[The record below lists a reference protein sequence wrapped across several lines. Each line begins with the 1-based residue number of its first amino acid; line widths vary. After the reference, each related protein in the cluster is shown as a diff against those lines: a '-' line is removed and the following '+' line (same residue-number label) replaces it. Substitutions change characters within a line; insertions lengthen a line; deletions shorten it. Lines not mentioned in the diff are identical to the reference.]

1 MVNVFSIDLEDWFC
15 VQNLNGII
23 PRDQWD
29 QCESRVENNTIRLL
43 DLLDRHHTKATFF
56 VLGWVAERHPDLVR
70 EVFRRGH
77 EIATHGYSHTLLT
90 YMTPEEFH
98 ADLDRSLEVLARCVP
113 APVQGFR
120 APSFSVTRKTWW
132 ALDILKSAG
141 LRYDSSIFPVG
152 FHPDYGIPDSRL
164 DAHAVLDGFLEVPMS
179 CAMVFGRK
187 VPCSG
192 GGYFR
197 LFPYAVTRHLMRRCN
212 AQGRPV
218 MFYLHPWEIDPGQPR
233 VAGMTAL
240 KRFRHYNNLDR
251 TMERLERLLGD
262 FQFTTASDLF
272 QSSLQPLAIQTSPRT
287 QN

>member
-29 QCESRVENNTIRLL
+29 SCESRVENNTIRLL
-43 DLLDRHHTKATFF
+43 DLLDRHKVQATFF
-56 VLGWVAERHPDLVR
+56 VLGWVAERHPELVR

-90 YMTPEEFH
+90 AMTPEQFQT
-98 ADLDRSLEVLARCVP
+98 DLDRSLEVLASCVST
-113 APVQGFR
+113 PVLGFR

-132 ALDILKSAG
+132 ALEIMRSRG
-141 LRYDSSIFPVG
+141 LRYDSSVFPVG
-152 FHPDYGIPDSRL
+152 FHPDYGVPDSRL
-164 DAHAVLDGFLEVPMS
+164 DAHSILDGFLELPMS
-179 CAMVFGRK
+179 CALLGGHK

-197 LFPYAVTRHLMRRCN
+197 LFPYAVTRRLMRQCN

-218 MFYLHPWEIDPGQPR
+218 IFYLHPWEIDPGQPR
-233 VAGMTAL
+233 VSGMSAL

-251 TMERLERLLGD
+251 TMGRLERLLQD
-262 FQFTTASDLF
+262 FQFTSAGELFGDSLRRMAPAS
-272 QSSLQPLAIQTSPRT
+272 
-287 QN
+287 

>member
-29 QCESRVENNTIRLL
+29 SCESRVENNTIRLL
-43 DLLDRHHTKATFF
+43 DLLDRRKVRATFF

-90 YMTPEEFH
+90 SMTPEQFQT
-98 ADLDRSLEVLARCVP
+98 DLDRSLEVLASCVS
-113 APVQGFR
+113 ATVLGFR

-132 ALDILKSAG
+132 ALEIMRSRG
-141 LRYDSSIFPVG
+141 LRYDSSVFPVG
-152 FHPDYGIPDSRL
+152 FHPDYGVPDSRL
-164 DAHAVLDGFLEVPMS
+164 DAHSILDGFLELPMS
-179 CAMVFGRK
+179 CALLAGRK

-197 LFPYAVTRHLMRRCN
+197 LYPYAVTRRLMRQCN
-212 AQGRPV
+212 EQGRPV
-218 MFYLHPWEIDPGQPR
+218 IFYLHPWEIDPGQPR
-233 VAGMTAL
+233 VSGMSAL

-251 TMERLERLLGD
+251 TMGRLERLLKD
-262 FQFTTASDLF
+262 FEFTSAGELF
-272 QSSLQPLAIQTSPRT
+272 GESLREAAPVV
-287 QN
+287 